1 MTITPMMQYIQDR
14 ILEAVHWCSL
24 EEAREREKQI
34 EWCLVTVCFTVW
46 MSLVEHMVTYD
57 EEKYWDK
64 VHKIIGLKPSLAK
77 VLTALGDEYHRGKI
91 KDHYWER
98 IWIIHTSQYWAVICS
113 ARRKLLNED
122 KSEASLF
129 DQSQETI
136 TAIWVLLG
144 RKDENN

>member
-1 MTITPMMQYIQDR
+1 MTITPMMQYIQDKVYTIVFNNWVPISQEISMR
-14 ILEAVHWCSL
+14 DTKYYYPISL
-24 EEAREREKQI
+24 SR
-34 EWCLVTVCFTVW
+34 
-46 MSLVEHMVTYD
+46 
-57 EEKYWDK
+57 
-64 VHKIIGLKPSLAK
+64 

-129 DQSQETI
+129 DQSQDTI
-136 TAIWVLLG
+136 TAIWVLLWY
-144 RKDENN
+144 KDE